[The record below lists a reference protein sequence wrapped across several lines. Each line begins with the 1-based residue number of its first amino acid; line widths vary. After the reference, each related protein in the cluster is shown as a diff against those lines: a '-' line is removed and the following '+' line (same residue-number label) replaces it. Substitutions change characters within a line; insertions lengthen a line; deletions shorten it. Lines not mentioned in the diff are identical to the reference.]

1 MLADVDHFKRI
12 NDRYGHGAGDAAL
25 LTVVQRIS
33 ATLRPY
39 DLIGRYGGEEFLVI
53 APNCDLGLTQRLAE
67 RIREAV
73 SGEGIEL
80 GNDNVPLT
88 VSVGITLGTADSDPE
103 FLVTVA
109 DSAMYQ
115 AKRNGRNRVELSMD
129 LPDTETWEASFT
141 EQS

>member
-1 MLADVDHFKRI
+1 
-12 NDRYGHGAGDAAL
+12 
-25 LTVVQRIS
+25 
-33 ATLRPY
+33 
-39 DLIGRYGGEEFLVI
+39 
-53 APNCDLGLTQRLAE
+53 LTQRLAE

-73 SGEGIEL
+73 SSDGVDL

-129 LPDTETWEASFT
+129 LPNPPTWEPSF
-141 EQS
+141 SDHS

>member
-1 MLADVDHFKRI
+1 M
-12 NDRYGHGAGDAAL
+12 
-25 LTVVQRIS
+25 VQRIS
-33 ATLRPY
+33 STLRPY

-73 SGEGIEL
+73 SSEGIEL
-80 GNDNVPLT
+80 GNDSVPLT

-129 LPDTETWEASFT
+129 LPHPETWEASFIDH
-141 EQS
+141 S